1 MSYISKAALIGASL
15 VLVTGCTWVDRTFN
29 TEFTSGTPS
38 ERANVRETTPAAAA
52 GSARTEA
59 QITYEQQEITSTVS
73 EFFGIT
79 SEAAGEVVERVFREN
94 GRPVGYIRGEEVS
107 AAAGIGLRYGEGT
120 LSMKNGQSRKVF
132 WQGPSVGF
140 DAGANASKVLT
151 LVYGLNDAD
160 RLYQRFP
167 GVNGSAYF
175 IGGVG
180 VSYARADD
188 ITLAPMRAGVG
199 LRAGVNVGYVAI
211 SRERNLLPL

>member
-1 MSYISKAALIGASL
+1 MNHASKAALIGASL
-15 VLVTGCTWVDRTFN
+15 VLVTGCTWVDKTFDTN
-29 TEFTSGTPS
+29 FTGGTPS
-38 ERANVRETTPAAAA
+38 ERASVQQTTPAAA
-52 GSARTEA
+52 SASSRQEA
-59 QITYEQQEITSTVS
+59 QVTYEQQEITSEVA
-73 EFFGIT
+73 EFFGIGT
-79 SEAAGEVVERVFREN
+79 EAAGEAVARVFADN

-107 AAAGIGLRYGEGT
+107 AAAGIGVRYGEGT

-132 WQGPSVGF
+132 WQGPSIGF
-140 DAGANASKVLT
+140 DGGANASKVMT

-211 SRERNLLPL
+211 SRERNIIPL

>member
-1 MSYISKAALIGASL
+1 MSFLAKSALMGAAV
-15 VLVTGCTWVDRTFN
+15 VLVSGCSWIDRTFN
-29 TEFTSGTPS
+29 TEFTPGTPS
-38 ERANVRETTPAAAA
+38 ERTSVAETTPAAAA
-52 GSARTEA
+52 GSARTE
-59 QITYEQQEITSTVS
+59 QQLTYEQQEVTSTVS
-73 EFFGIT
+73 EFFGIGT
-79 SEAAGEVVERVFREN
+79 EAAGEVVARAFREN

-107 AAAGIGLRYGEGT
+107 AAAGLGVRYGEGT

-199 LRAGVNVGYVAI
+199 IRAGVNVGYVAI
-211 SRERNLLPL
+211 SRERNIIPL

>member
-1 MSYISKAALIGASL
+1 MNQISKAAMLCAAL
-15 VLVTGCTWVDRTFN
+15 MLAPGCTWVDKTFN
-29 TEFTSGTPS
+29 TNFTGGTPS
-38 ERANVRETTPAAAA
+38 ERADVRETTPAAASA
-52 GSARTEA
+52 SARQET
-59 QITYEQQEITSTVS
+59 QVTYEQQEITSAVS
-73 EFFGIT
+73 EFFGIGA
-79 SEAAGEVVERVFREN
+79 EAAGEVVARAFRDN

-107 AAAGIGLRYGEGT
+107 AAAGVGVRYGEGT

-151 LVYGLNDAD
+151 LVYGLTDAD
-160 RLYQRFP
+160 ALYQRFP

-180 VSYARADD
+180 VSYARADN

-211 SRERNLLPL
+211 SRERNIIPL